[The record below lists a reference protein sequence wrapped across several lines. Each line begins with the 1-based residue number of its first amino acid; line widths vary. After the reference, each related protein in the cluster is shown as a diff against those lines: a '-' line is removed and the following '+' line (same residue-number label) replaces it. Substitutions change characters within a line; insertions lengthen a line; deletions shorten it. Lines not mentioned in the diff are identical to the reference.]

1 MNGFLDRMLE
11 RIRPYVLPAVR
22 VVLGWHLAY
31 LGVWALTSEWTFSW
45 YGRFH
50 GAHWILG
57 GLFRALADSPLLPV
71 VDAVFAWGLLLA
83 GLLLMLG
90 RWIRPAAVFGIAYL
104 ALMYVVNPPH
114 FGHTG
119 ESHFLYVDRNVI
131 EVLMLFVVM
140 SVRREG
146 EVSK

>member
-1 MNGFLDRMLE
+1 MN
-11 RIRPYVLPAVR
+11 RILGRLRPFALPAVR
-22 VVLGWHLAY
+22 IILGWHLAY

-57 GLFRALADSPLLPV
+57 DLFRAVADSSAMPILDLL
-71 VDAVFAWGLLLA
+71 FAWGLLLA

-90 RWIRPAAVFGIAYL
+90 RLVKPAATFGIVYL
-104 ALMYVVNPPH
+104 VLMYVVNPPH

-119 ESHFLYVDRNVI
+119 ESHFLYVDRNMI

-140 SVRREG
+140 FVRRES
-146 EVSK
+146 EVAE

>member
-1 MNGFLDRMLE
+1 MNRILE
-11 RIRPYVLPAVR
+11 RIRPFVLPAVR
-22 VVLGWHLAY
+22 VALGWHLAY
-31 LGVWALTSEWTFSW
+31 LGVWALTSTWTFSW
-45 YGRFH
+45 YGRLH
-50 GAHWILG
+50 GAHWIFG
-57 GLFRALADSPLLPV
+57 DLFRALADSAALPV
-71 VDAVFAWGLLLA
+71 LDAVFAWGLLLA

-90 RWIRPAAVFGIAYL
+90 RLVKPAAAFGVAYL
-104 ALMYVVNPPH
+104 VLMYVVNPPH

>member
-1 MNGFLDRMLE
+1 MNRMLE
-11 RIRPYVLPAVR
+11 WLQPFALPAVR

-57 GLFRALADSPLLPV
+57 NLFRAVADSSAMPIL
-71 VDAVFAWGLLLA
+71 DGIFAWGLLLA

-90 RWIRPAAVFGIAYL
+90 RLVKSAATFGIVYL
-104 ALMYVVNPPH
+104 VLMYVVNPPH

-119 ESHFLYVDRNVI
+119 ESHFLYVDRNMI

-140 SVRREG
+140 FVRRES
-146 EVSK
+146 EVAE

>member
-1 MNGFLDRMLE
+1 MNSLLDRLSE
-11 RIRPYVLPAVR
+11 RVRPYVLPAVR

-45 YGRFH
+45 YGRLH

-57 GLFRALADSPLLPV
+57 GFFRALADSPLLPA

-83 GLLLMLG
+83 GLLLMVG
-90 RWIRPAAVFGIAYL
+90 RLVAPAAFFGVFYL
-104 ALMYVVNPPH
+104 AFMYVVNPPH

-119 ESHFLYVDRNVI
+119 ESHYLYVDRNVV
-131 EVLMLFVVM
+131 EVLMLSVVM
-140 SVRREG
+140 FARRKG
-146 EVSK
+146 EVAE